1 MTTPKAHLRSNII
14 KDKLFFGIILVLSF
28 AVAIPL
34 IWIVGYIIVQ
44 GVQNLSPVLF
54 IKDQNGG
61 GILNAIL
68 GTIIVTTIAAL
79 IATPI
84 GIMTGIYIAEYQNK
98 FSHFLK
104 VIVELIQSIPSIV
117 MGILAFIWF
126 VVPLRSFSALSG
138 SIALALIMIPVVV
151 KNTEENIRLIPLL
164 LKEAAYAL
172 GAPKH
177 EVILKILV
185 PCSISGISTGVLV
198 GVSRIMGETAPLLF
212 TAFGTRIIHINIFRP
227 METLPTL
234 IFKYVSSPVEE
245 WIKIAWAAALIL
257 SATVFLLNLI
267 SSVLIKRWKV
277 KL

>member
-1 MTTPKAHLRSNII
+1 MDTQKSHLRSNTI
-14 KDKLFFGIILVLSF
+14 KDRLFFALILVLSL
-28 AVAIPL
+28 AVALPL
-34 IWIVGYIIVQ
+34 VWIVGYILFK
-44 GVQNLSPVLF
+44 GLEGLSPLF
-54 IKDQNGG
+54 FTRDQNNG
-61 GILNAIL
+61 GILNAII
-68 GTIIVTTIAAL
+68 GTILITGIAAL

-84 GIMTGIYIAEYQNK
+84 GIMTGIYLAEYQNR
-98 FSHFLK
+98 FSRFLK
-104 VIVELIQSIPSIV
+104 TIVELIQSIPSIV

-151 KNTEENIRLIPLL
+151 KNTEENLKLIPPI

-177 EVILKILV
+177 QVILKILI

-198 GVSRIMGETAPLLF
+198 GISRIMGETAPLLF
-212 TAFGTRIIHINIFRP
+212 TAFGTRIIHANIFKP

-234 IFKYVSSPVEE
+234 IFKYASSPVDE
-245 WIKIAWAAALIL
+245 WIKIAWAAALL
-257 SATVFLLNLI
+257 LTVTVLLLNLI
-267 SSVLIKRWKV
+267 SSIVIKRWKV